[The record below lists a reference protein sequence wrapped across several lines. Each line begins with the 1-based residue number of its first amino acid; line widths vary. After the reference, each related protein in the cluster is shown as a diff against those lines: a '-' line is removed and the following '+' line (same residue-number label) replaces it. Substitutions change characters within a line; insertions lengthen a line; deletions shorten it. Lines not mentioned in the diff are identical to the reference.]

1 MLDYYWFIFLITTN
15 SAIILFL
22 AINVSRLR
30 IKHRISWGDGNN
42 KDLMKAIRV
51 HANGIEQ
58 LPIYG
63 LLILALIFSGTS
75 NSVLAYLSI
84 AFTFSR
90 LTHAYGMLYRKPI
103 LRQVG
108 VAITYLLQGIAIVW
122 LLMSVNA

>member
-108 VAITYLLQGIAIVW
+108 AAITYLLQGIAIVW
-122 LLMSVNA
+122 LLTSVNA